1 MYSVREISD
10 CVRGPSGAHSS
21 SPQSQPPSQEHP
33 VGYTDTCLWYPH
45 QGSKQNLV
53 WERSTEG
60 RGSEGGRA
68 SFLSVII
75 SLHLRGHMSQ
85 CFSCVSVTPFP
96 VILSHCSRCHWI
108 LPRPPLPGR
117 CTQSLATGSICCP
130 QLTAASFLKESSS
143 ADASHLTNDWQVTP
157 LPCSQWQRSIG
168 LKRSS
173 LVSGWI
179 PLWWCLSYSIAPC
192 GIRLGTGFSGTPLFS
207 YSVPLTSL
215 QNSSPSINHWT
226 RILSASVSRESH

>member
-10 CVRGPSGAHSS
+10 CVRGPSRAHSS

-117 CTQSLATGSICCP
+117 CTQSLATGSY
-130 QLTAASFLKESSS
+130 LLSTAHSCIFLKGILLSWWEPPYKWL
-143 ADASHLTNDWQVTP
+143 ASYSLALQPMTKEYRVKRQ
-157 LPCSQWQRSIG
+157 LPCLRVG
-168 LKRSS
+168 YLC
-173 LVSGWI
+173 GGAFHI
-179 PLWWCLSYSIAPC
+179 P
-192 GIRLGTGFSGTPLFS
+192 
-207 YSVPLTSL
+207 
-215 QNSSPSINHWT
+215 
-226 RILSASVSRESH
+226 